1 MYNIIAEFADHHPT
15 AAVTGFLL
23 GLLLIGIML
32 NTAWSEYL
40 DHKYGGWSD
49 TGDRKVGGN

>member
-1 MYNIIAEFADHHPT
+1 MYVIAEFADHHPT
-15 AAVTGFLL
+15 TAVAALLL

-32 NTAWSEYL
+32 NVAWSEYL

-49 TGDRKVGGN
+49 TDDRRVGGN